1 VKVLVNGRESDSVPV
16 ADRGLHYADGLF
28 ETFAIRRGLPRLLDL
43 HLQRLAAGCARLGLP
58 PPDGAL
64 IEREIRTV
72 TTVPEQVVKLILTR
86 GAAGRGYRPPE
97 SPVPTRI
104 VAGYEAPGARSP
116 EARARTCATRLAWS
130 PALAGLKH
138 LGRLEQVLA
147 RGEWQDERIGEG
159 LMLDPEGYVVCGT
172 QSNLFL
178 CRQGELVTPSVDR
191 AGVDGVM
198 RRTVLRWARGR
209 CMVAREDRL
218 RPDDLHR
225 ADEVFLTNA
234 LVGAWPVG
242 ELDGRLVKR
251 GRLATE
257 FNAWL
262 ENV

>member
-1 VKVLVNGRESDSVPV
+1 VKVLVNGLESDSLPV

-28 ETFAIRRGLPRLLDL
+28 ETIAVRRGRPRLLDL
-43 HLQRLAAGCARLGLP
+43 HLQRLTLGCARLGLP
-58 PPDGAL
+58 PPDAEL
-64 IEREIRTV
+64 IAREVRTV
-72 TTVPEQVVKLILTR
+72 ITSQEQVVKLVLTR

-97 SPVPTRI
+97 RAAPTRV
-104 VAGYEAPGARSP
+104 VAGYETPAKPSP
-116 EARARTCATRLAWS
+116 HGRVRTCATRLAWS

-147 RGEWQDERIGEG
+147 RAEWRDEQIGEG
-159 LMLDPEGYVVCGT
+159 LMLDPEGFVVCGT
-172 QSNLFL
+172 QSNLFM
-178 CRQGELVTPSVDR
+178 CRDGGLVTPSVDR

-198 RRTVLRWARGR
+198 RRVVLRWARER

-218 RPDDLHR
+218 RPGDLDG

-234 LVGAWPVG
+234 LLGAWPVR
-242 ELDGRLVKR
+242 ELDGRPVKR
-251 GRLATE
+251 GSLATE

>member
-1 VKVLVNGRESDSVPV
+1 
-16 ADRGLHYADGLF
+16 
-28 ETFAIRRGLPRLLDL
+28 LP
-43 HLQRLAAGCARLGLP
+43 LP
-58 PPDGAL
+58 DDAL
-64 IEREIRTV
+64 IEREIRAV
-72 TTVPEQVVKLILTR
+72 TSVPEQVVKLILTR
-86 GAAGRGYRPPE
+86 GPAGRGYRPPAHA
-97 SPVPTRI
+97 VPTRI
-104 VAGYEAPGARSP
+104 VAGYEPPRTRSSDVHV
-116 EARARTCATRLAWS
+116 RTCNTRLAWS

-147 RGEWQDERIGEG
+147 RAEWRDERIGEG

-178 CRQGELVTPSVDR
+178 CRHGELVTPSVDR

-242 ELDGRLVKR
+242 ELDGRPVKR
-251 GRLATE
+251 GALATE

-262 ENV
+262 ENA